1 MGSSTGFDLF
11 IILFIIFLS
20 FFISGCFTAIIAE
33 SKGHSRLLWFF
44 LGFAF
49 PFIST
54 ITIGL
59 CENAIVA
66 DEIAVAQGFEGKYSK
81 RCQTCHGVVAAK
93 AKLCKFCNSEILQNS
108 EPKMV

>member
-1 MGSSTGFDLF
+1 MDGTIF
-11 IILFIIFLS
+11 FIIFIFYILS
-20 FFISGCFTAIIAE
+20 SLISGCFAAIIAE

-54 ITIGL
+54 ISIGL

-93 AKLCKFCNSEILQNS
+93 AKLYKFCNSEILQNS